1 MATSAMEKAKFR
13 NEFKFSPRDIGNGF
27 LFHPLPDGEMFTNH
41 GWLTD
46 RQSTAPCKPF

>member
-27 LFHPLPDGEMFTNH
+27 LFHPLPDGENVYKSWLVNGQAEH
-41 GWLTD
+41 GSL
-46 RQSTAPCKPF
+46 